1 MMSSILS
8 SIFFFIVAL
17 GTLIAFHEFGHYWV
31 ARRVG
36 VKVLRFS
43 IGFGP
48 SLFTWKRGVDNTE
61 YVLAAVPL
69 GGYVKMLDER
79 EGPVEPSE
87 QGRAFNRQR
96 LRHRFAIVIAGPLFN
111 FIFAIVAYWLVF
123 MLGITS
129 LKPIVADVIPQ
140 SMAAVGGFKAGDELL
155 SIADKQ
161 ITTWEN
167 LVFVILEKGLKGEHL
182 DVQVKD
188 EQGNVAQR
196 SLALAG
202 IADKLDQGN
211 LLHHIGIRPMRPQI
225 PAIIGQIEA
234 NSPAEQAGLQEGDR
248 ILNAAGNTVSN
259 WEDLV
264 KQIQAHPERDLALE
278 LERNGQRLSIAV
290 RPVATQRDKLTVGR
304 IGAGPRQ
311 PEVPDSM
318 LAIQKFNVVD
328 AFPVALEKTW
338 DMSALTLRMLGKM
351 LVGEVSMNNLSGP
364 VSIAQYAGYSASIGL
379 VAFLSFL
386 ALISISLGVL
396 NLLPIPVLD
405 GGHLFYF
412 IAEGLRGKPL
422 SDEVQLAGQRVGLTM
437 ILGLMI
443 FALYNDFVR
452 LFQ

>member
-1 MMSSILS
+1 
-8 SIFFFIVAL
+8 
-17 GTLIAFHEFGHYWV
+17 
-31 ARRVG
+31 
-36 VKVLRFS
+36 
-43 IGFGP
+43 
-48 SLFTWKRGVDNTE
+48 
-61 YVLAAVPL
+61 
-69 GGYVKMLDER
+69 
-79 EGPVEPSE
+79 
-87 QGRAFNRQR
+87 
-96 LRHRFAIVIAGPLFN
+96 
-111 FIFAIVAYWLVF
+111 
-123 MLGITS
+123 
-129 LKPIVADVIPQ
+129 
-140 SMAAVGGFKAGDELL
+140 
-155 SIADKQ
+155 
-161 ITTWEN
+161 
-167 LVFVILEKGLKGEHL
+167 
-182 DVQVKD
+182 
-188 EQGNVAQR
+188 
-196 SLALAG
+196 
-202 IADKLDQGN
+202 
-211 LLHHIGIRPMRPQI
+211 MRPEI

-248 ILNAAGNTVSN
+248 ILNAAGNTVNN

-290 RPVATQRDKLTVGR
+290 RPVATQRDNLTVGR

-328 AFPVALEKTW
+328 AFPAALEKTW

-405 GGHLFYF
+405 GGHLLYF

-437 ILGLMI
+437 ISGLMI

>member
-1 MMSSILS
+1 MTSILS

-17 GTLIAFHEFGHYWV
+17 GTLITFHEFGHYWV

-36 VKVLRFS
+36 VKVQRFS
-43 IGFGP
+43 IGFGRALL
-48 SLFTWKRGVDNTE
+48 SWKRGPDNTE

-79 EGPVEPSE
+79 EGPVEPHE

-96 LRHRFAIVIAGPLFN
+96 LRDRFAIVVAGPLFN
-111 FIFAIVAYWLVF
+111 FIFAILAYWLVF

-129 LKPIVADVIPQ
+129 LKPIVAEVVPQ
-140 SMAAVGGFKAGDELL
+140 SMAAAGGFQAGDELQRVAGKD
-155 SIADKQ
+155 IA
-161 ITTWEN
+161 TWEG
-167 LVFVILEKGLKGEHL
+167 LVFVILDKGLQGEHL
-182 DVQVKD
+182 EVQVKD
-188 EQGNVAQR
+188 KQGNQAQR

-202 IADKLDQGN
+202 IADKLEQGN
-211 LLHHIGIRPMRPQI
+211 LLQHIGIQPVRPEI
-225 PAIIGQIEA
+225 PAVIGQIESD
-234 NSPAEQAGLQEGDR
+234 SPAELAGLQQGDR
-248 ILNAAGNTVSN
+248 IVSAAGVVVSD
-259 WEDLV
+259 WDDLV

-278 LERNGQRLSIAV
+278 LERNGGRQNIVV
-290 RPVATQRDKLTVGR
+290 RPAATQRDGQEVGR
-304 IGAGPRQ
+304 IGAGPQQ
-311 PEVPDSM
+311 PDVPESL
-318 LAIQKFNVVD
+318 LATQKFNLFE
-328 AFPVALEKTW
+328 AFPAALEKTW
-338 DMSALTLRMLGKM
+338 DMSLLTLRMLGKM
-351 LVGEVSMNNLSGP
+351 LVGEVSMKNLSGP

-412 IAEGLRGKPL
+412 AIEGLRGKPL
-422 SDEVQLAGQRVGLTM
+422 SDEIQMVGQQVGMTM
-437 ILGLMI
+437 IFGLMI